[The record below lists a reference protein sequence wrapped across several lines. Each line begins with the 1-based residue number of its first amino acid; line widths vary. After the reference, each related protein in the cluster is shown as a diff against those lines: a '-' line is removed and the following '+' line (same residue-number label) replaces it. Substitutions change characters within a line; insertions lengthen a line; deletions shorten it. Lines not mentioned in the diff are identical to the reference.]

1 MKIQALMGVV
11 FAAVAFTGCANNGS
25 NITAESVN
33 TAASRPGAVM
43 SSAQAEQVRRQQVA
57 RMNEAETQMAANA
70 GQRDGVDTTLHGI
83 TSVTDTAVR
92 VGSSIKYL
100 ELLGKL

>member
-1 MKIQALMGVV
+1 
-11 FAAVAFTGCANNGS
+11 
-25 NITAESVN
+25 
-33 TAASRPGAVM
+33 M
-43 SSAQAEQVRRQQVA
+43 SSAQAEQVRRQQVT
-57 RMNEAETQMAANA
+57 RMNEAQTQMAANA
-70 GQRDGVDTTLHGI
+70 AQRDGVDTTLHGI

>member
-1 MKIQALMGVV
+1 MKMQAFMGVV

-43 SSAQAEQVRRQQVA
+43 SSAQAEQIRRQQVA

-70 GQRDGVDTTLHGI
+70 AQRDGVDTTLHGV
-83 TSVTDTAVR
+83 TAVTDTAVR
-92 VGSSIKYL
+92 VGTSIKYL
-100 ELLGKL
+100 EMLGKL

>member
-1 MKIQALMGVV
+1 MKKQAIMDVV

-43 SSAQAEQVRRQQVA
+43 SSAQAEQVRRQQDEQV
-57 RMNEAETQMAANA
+57 NEAQTQMAANA
-70 GQRDGVDTTLHGI
+70 AQRDGVDTTLHGI

-92 VGSSIKYL
+92 VVSSIKYL